1 MPITAITIENFKGI
15 KEPVR
20 IDLKPIT
27 LLFGPNSSGKSTIIH
42 ALHFAREVFERSNTN
57 PDKTLQG
64 GDTIDLGG
72 FENLVHCHDLSLPI
86 TLRFDLDLDEE
97 GLPTYLN
104 GLLEENEWYDSG
116 YQLITEKVKSAWV
129 KISVSWSERVKQPL
143 VRSYSLGINDEKLA
157 EIETTED
164 GRQVHISTFNP
175 FNPIFFDGKSEE
187 ECRAKA
193 DKAIRSVKDYYEQKT
208 ELDIETM
215 GPMFLNLF
223 DFFNSEVNNTAGI
236 PGLMIPI
243 PLEGKK
249 TALPRWNKRLDI
261 PEMAWRESLEY
272 LPRDNFEH
280 LLSMLIV
287 GPGERVRDALRNF
300 CYLGPL
306 RIVPP
311 RNFIPAN
318 TPDASRW
325 ANGMNAWD
333 ILYNADDSFISKVN
347 RWMSGKD
354 QLDSGYRVAVKEYI
368 ELDLGD
374 PVTVSMMQG
383 NLLDEETN
391 IIRHLMNLKS
401 QKRLVLWEEA
411 NDIEVQPLD
420 IGVGISQVLPVIV
433 ASLQARSGF
442 VVIEQ
447 PELHIHPALQV
458 ALGDL
463 FIEQIQKN
471 PDLIFILETHSEH
484 MMLRFLR
491 RIRETG
497 EDALPPEA
505 PSLTPDKLSI
515 YFSEKAEN
523 GISLTPIRVDEDG
536 DFIDRWPQGF
546 FNERS
551 GELF

>member
-1 MPITAITIENFKGI
+1 MPITAITLENFKGI
-15 KEPVR
+15 KDPVR
-20 IDLKPIT
+20 ISLKPVT

-42 ALHFAREVFERSNTN
+42 ALHYAREVFERLNTN

-72 FENLVHCHDLSLPI
+72 FESLVHRHDLRLPI
-86 TLRFDLDLDEE
+86 TLRFDLDLEKE
-97 GLPTYLN
+97 GLPTYID
-104 GLLEENEWYDSG
+104 GLWEQNEWFDSEF
-116 YQLITEKVKSAWV
+116 YSIPEKVKSAWV
-129 KISVSWSERVKQPL
+129 HVSVKWSELMGRPL
-143 VRSYSLGINDEKLA
+143 VRSYTVGINESKLA
-157 EIETTED
+157 EITTTDD
-164 GRQVHISTFNP
+164 GRQVSIYRFNP
-175 FNPIFFDGKSEE
+175 FNPIFFEGTTIEE
-187 ECRAKA
+187 NRENA
-193 DKAIRSVKDYYEQKT
+193 DKAYRLLFRYDDNPNEDDYEK
-208 ELDIETM
+208 L
-215 GPMFLNLF
+215 GPMFYKLNELF
-223 DFFNSEVNNTAGI
+223 SSNNNGI
-236 PGLMIPI
+236 PGLSIPI
-243 PLEGKK
+243 PIEGQSS
-249 TALPRWNKRLDI
+249 ALPRWNQKLRI
-261 PEMAWRESLEY
+261 AEMGWRDGIDYQLQ
-272 LPRDNFEH
+272 DGFEQ
-280 LLSMLIV
+280 LLSILVV
-287 GPGERVRDALRNF
+287 GPGQLVRDALRNF

-311 RNFIPAN
+311 RNFIPAR
-318 TPDASRW
+318 TSDDSRW

-333 ILYNADDSFISKVN
+333 ILYNADDLFISHVN
-347 RWMSGKD
+347 RWLAGKD
-354 QLDSGYRVAVKEYI
+354 QLNSGYRVAIKEYA

-383 NLLDEETN
+383 RLLDEETDVS
-391 IIRHLMNLKS
+391 RHLMKL
-401 QKRLVLWEEA
+401 QTQRRLVLWEEA
-411 NDIEVQPLD
+411 GDIEVQPLD

-433 ASLQARSGF
+433 AALQSRSGF

-497 EDALPPEA
+497 ENTLPPEA
-505 PSLTPDKLSI
+505 PPLTPDKLSI

-523 GISLTPIRVDEDG
+523 GIGFTPIRVDEDG

-546 FNERS
+546 FNERTE
-551 GELF
+551 ELF